1 MGGEGCTHTFELQCP
16 TSTVLRRKRQSL
28 PEVCRRHIETV
39 KRTRDCGPDTE
50 STVVTL
56 QADRLH
62 M

>member
-39 KRTRDCGPDTE
+39 KRTRDWSRHREYC
-50 STVVTL
+50 SHVTSRP
-56 QADRLH
+56 ALH